1 MDTDKVIQ
9 DLNRRF
15 AAPLPE
21 FYKRRI
27 IFWRDEDKEFA
38 DKLDEV
44 VLENAKV
51 VALTGNNA
59 FSVKKLLSV
68 EDLTTNYLV
77 YSPLTYNR
85 PDDNWLLDIQLYSE
99 EFRADLISIWMDE
112 MGLAPNP
119 AMRKQVKNYRAYFN
133 AKDRRLKVRAQNK
146 VPATPA
152 QLHMAVMAAICGLK
166 DAQPNRILLSV
177 FRAGLDLHNN
187 AVCQDFVK
195 YHADGAF
202 WAMVRQG
209 CGFAEE
215 EPDLGRLAIHVLL
228 TAATRTMR
236 QEYLAGLDGF
246 ISMPHQAYCYDF
258 ISEWLHGGDIGQ
270 LYDVARYV
278 EDEARLRQRFAKLT
292 VDDLAGTECFPCINE
307 VILTKL
313 MTEISDQIIDVD
325 AITAAV
331 EKRRT
336 CAWYEPFENFY
347 NGILQAANMQ
357 RFFKKHS
364 AGFHAAEAKD
374 IWNEYTES
382 YYQMDTYYRLF
393 HLSFQ
398 KSLETSNALLDDLF
412 KRVADKVEGLY
423 THWFLGELGSNW
435 SDVCA
440 EELAACGKVL
450 GVPQQEEFYRSR
462 VKTLDTKVFVIISDA
477 MRYEVAAAM
486 ADQLRRETQSKVSV
500 SSMQSI
506 FPSITKFGMAALL
519 PHKELTAELRNNLL
533 TVLADGRPTAS
544 GYRDK
549 ILKMEDPASAALKYN
564 DMIAMKRAERSALV
578 KGMNVVYIYHDT
590 IDEASHTSDT
600 AVFAACDKAISEL
613 KNLVR
618 IIVNEFGGANI
629 LITADHGFLYTYSPL
644 TEDDKVGRN
653 EFYDVD
659 KENAGALK
667 RESAR
672 RCVEY
677 GRRYAIMQKGA
688 QPNYLLPIKFLDGKT
703 EFAGFAPRES
713 IRIKMNGGGMNFVHG
728 GISLQEMVVP
738 VIEYHYL
745 RNDSMEYK
753 RNKQKYDTKPV
764 TVHLLSASRKISN
777 MIFSLNFYQKD
788 AVGAN
793 REAAAY
799 QVYFTDENGRQ
810 ISDVQK
816 IIADKTSGNGAER
829 TFRCQFNLKSLKYS
843 NTATYYLVIADEQ
856 GLQAPQRELFQID
869 IAFAADEFDFF
880 R

>member
-21 FYKRRI
+21 FYQRRI
-27 IFWRDEDKEFA
+27 IFWYDEDKEFE

-51 VALTGNNA
+51 IALTGNNA

-68 EDLTTNYLV
+68 DDLTTNYLV
-77 YSPLTYNR
+77 YSPLVYDR
-85 PDDNWLLDIQLYSE
+85 PDDNWLLDVELYSE

-112 MGLAPNP
+112 MGLASNP

-133 AKDRRLKVRAQNK
+133 AKYRRLKVSTQK
-146 VPATPA
+146 KIPATPA
-152 QLHMAVMAAICGLK
+152 QLHLAVMAAICELK
-166 DAQPNRILLSV
+166 DAQPDKILRSV
-177 FRAGLDLHNN
+177 FRAGLDLNSN
-187 AVCQDFVK
+187 TIYQDFVK
-195 YHADGAF
+195 YHADSAF
-202 WAMVRQG
+202 WAMIRQG
-209 CGFAEE
+209 CGFFEE
-215 EPDLGRLAIHVLL
+215 EPDLGRLAIHLLL

-236 QEYLAGLDGF
+236 QEYLAGLDSF

-258 ISEWLHGGDIGQ
+258 ISEWIHSDDIQQ

-278 EDEARLRQRFAKLT
+278 EEEARLHQRFEKLT

-313 MTEISDQIIDVD
+313 MTEISDHIIDVET
-325 AITAAV
+325 ITAAV

-347 NGILQAANMQ
+347 DGILQVANMQ
-357 RFFKKHS
+357 SFFKEHS
-364 AGFHAAEAKD
+364 AGFHTAAAKD
-374 IWNEYTES
+374 IWKEYTES

-398 KSLETSNALLDDLF
+398 KSLETSNILLDDLF
-412 KRVADKVEGLY
+412 KQVVDKVEGLY
-423 THWFLGELGSNW
+423 THWFLGELGKNW

-440 EELAACGKVL
+440 DELKTYGKVL
-450 GVPQQEEFYRSR
+450 EIPQQEEFYRSR
-462 VKTLDTKVFVIISDA
+462 IKSSENKVFVIISDA

-486 ADQLRRETQSKVSV
+486 ADQLRRETQSQVSI
-500 SSMQSI
+500 SSMQGI

-519 PHKELTAELRNNLL
+519 PHEELSVEFRNN
-533 TVLADGRPTAS
+533 TFMVLADGQPTAS

-549 ILKMEDPASAALKYN
+549 VLKKEDPASVALKYN
-564 DMIAMKRAERSALV
+564 DIIAMKRAERSALV
-578 KGMNVVYIYHDT
+578 KGMDVVYIYHDT

-618 IIVNEFGGANI
+618 IIVNEFGGTNI

-644 TEDDKVGRN
+644 TEESRVG
-653 EFYDVD
+653 
-659 KENAGALK
+659 KEGFGNDSGRKEWL
-667 RESAR
+667 
-672 RCVEY
+672 VEY
-677 GRRYAIMQKGA
+677 GRRYAIMQKGI
-688 QPNYLLPIKFLDGKT
+688 QPEYLMPVKFLDGNT
-703 EFAGFAPRES
+703 DFDGYAPRES
-713 IRIKMNGGGMNFVHG
+713 IRIKMNGGGLNFVHG

-764 TVHLLSASRKISN
+764 AISLLSANRKISN

-788 AVGAN
+788 AVGPN
-793 REAAAY
+793 RAATTYLA
-799 QVYFTDENGRQ
+799 YFTDENGKQ
-810 ISDVQK
+810 ISDTQK
-816 IIADKTSGNGAER
+816 IIADKTSENGAER
-829 TFRCQFNLKSLKYS
+829 TFRCSFNLKSLKYC
-843 NTATYYLVIADEQ
+843 NTDTYYLVIADEE
-856 GLQAPQRELFQID
+856 GLQMPQQEPFQID
-869 IAFAADEFDFF
+869 IAFAVDEFDFF
-880 R
+880 S